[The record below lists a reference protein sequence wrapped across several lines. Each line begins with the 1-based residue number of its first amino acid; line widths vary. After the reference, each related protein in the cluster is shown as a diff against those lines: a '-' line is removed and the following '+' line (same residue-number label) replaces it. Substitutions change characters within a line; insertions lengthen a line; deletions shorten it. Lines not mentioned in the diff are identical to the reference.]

1 MGNHHNYTFGQLHL
15 NIGHQVR
22 LEQTRVDPNCPKFA
36 RPHPKGESVWHKQY
50 DNDIDKA
57 DMKLYPPL
65 GAEIEVW
72 KRGICVA
79 RDLAKSVGMF
89 PERGDAADGNEDLPD
104 YPPDDGNCP
113 EDLWWFF
120 KPFHYHG
127 NKIGDVLFDDGNDD
141 DDGDDDDD
149 DHDMH
154 GDGNE
159 CDAEHVTSS
168 CSGSLEGNCCPVVG
182 NLGNLE
188 VLAGQY
194 ENCEEV
200 RQCAPEAA
208 G

>member
-1 MGNHHNYTFGQLHL
+1 
-15 NIGHQVR
+15 
-22 LEQTRVDPNCPKFA
+22 
-36 RPHPKGESVWHKQY
+36 
-50 DNDIDKA
+50 
-57 DMKLYPPL
+57 
-65 GAEIEVW
+65 
-72 KRGICVA
+72 
-79 RDLAKSVGMF
+79 MF
-89 PERGDAADGNEDLPD
+89 PERGDAADGNEDPPD
-104 YPPDDGNCP
+104 YPPDGENCP

-127 NKIGDVLFDDGNDD
+127 NKIDDVHFDD

-168 CSGSLEGNCCPVVG
+168 CSGSLEGNYSPVVG
-182 NLGNLE
+182 NLENLE